1 MTIDRMIVLD
11 FETTGLNPGYRP
23 IEVAWIEFDDRLNEV
38 EAVTS
43 LIDPGIPIEPGAQQT
58 HGISEA
64 MVAGMPTL
72 REFIADVHGD
82 KFAGEHVLVAAHNAR
97 FDIPMFSAF
106 CDQVTPLC
114 SMRLGHSLYP
124 FLSSHTLASMASH
137 LRIDT
142 LPTHRAADDART
154 CLEVLTEIARG
165 HSLTIDG
172 LIRASNDFSL
182 ESVMPFGKHK
192 GVKLCDL
199 PSDYANWLT
208 QNLDSDN
215 WVREVL
221 SNQEGA

>member
-1 MTIDRMIVLD
+1 
-11 FETTGLNPGYRP
+11 
-23 IEVAWIEFDDRLNEV
+23 
-38 EAVTS
+38 
-43 LIDPGIPIEPGAQQT
+43 
-58 HGISEA
+58 
-64 MVAGMPTL
+64 
-72 REFIADVHGD
+72 
-82 KFAGEHVLVAAHNAR
+82 
-97 FDIPMFSAF
+97 
-106 CDQVTPLC
+106 
-114 SMRLGHSLYP
+114 
-124 FLSSHTLASMASH
+124 MASH